1 MSETYRHELKYTVDG
16 GTYCSLR
23 QRLKTVLKPD
33 SHAGPNGCYHIHSI
47 YFDNPDDK
55 ALREKINGVALREK
69 WRVRWYNDDLGHVML
84 EKKIKHNELCLKLSA
99 PLTEQ
104 ECRALAVG
112 EDAWMIGHSSSL
124 VQELYCKRKSQQL
137 RPRVLVSY
145 IREPY
150 VYGPGNVRVT
160 FDSAIRTG
168 LYHRQMLDGAAGIS
182 TMETPG
188 SRILEVKYDA
198 FLPDIVRDLLQC
210 GTVRQQ
216 AFSKYGACRKF
227 G

>member
-1 MSETYRHELKYTVDG
+1 M
-16 GTYCSLR
+16 
-23 QRLKTVLKPD
+23 KPD

-104 ECRALAVG
+104 ECRALAAG
-112 EDAWMIGHSSSL
+112 EDA
-124 VQELYCKRKSQQL
+124 
-137 RPRVLVSY
+137 
-145 IREPY
+145 
-150 VYGPGNVRVT
+150 
-160 FDSAIRTG
+160 
-168 LYHRQMLDGAAGIS
+168 
-182 TMETPG
+182 
-188 SRILEVKYDA
+188 A

>member
-1 MSETYRHELKYTVDG
+1 MVILLPPKNNVPLTPT
-16 GTYCSLR
+16 C
-23 QRLKTVLKPD
+23 
-33 SHAGPNGCYHIHSI
+33 
-47 YFDNPDDK
+47 
-55 ALREKINGVALREK
+55 
-69 WRVRWYNDDLGHVML
+69 
-84 EKKIKHNELCLKLSA
+84 A

-104 ECRALAVG
+104 ECRALAAG
-112 EDAWMIGHSSSL
+112 EDAWMISHSSSL

-160 FDSAIRTG
+160 FDSAIRTS